1 MRGDLMFL
9 VSLLSIASA
18 TILYIGSDNSYKY
31 IYGTSE
37 SLKEKLRDRMHE
49 VAPKCCEELTKE
61 CFACATGLLVEDFC
75 KRHSGEYGCP
85 VRVDEQYPN
94 HTLSWRDCEPF
105 TNSDMN
111 RTEALYTQ
119 LKKVVHVLNKTNYI
133 VGYGTL
139 MGIIRDNSMNDNE
152 VDNDIVV
159 DKTFDPKSLKEELF
173 KEGLIVFKYGIYRIC
188 NYSPTPKSNKS
199 PWTGEYSIYT
209 DIYNQLPHVF
219 VDPEKPNTALTK
231 NFSITQRKF
240 RDIYV
245 NVPDDQLIKKWFDKK
260 YGNWKV
266 PTVDGWKKNIKKKFK

>member
-31 IYGTSE
+31 IYGTSQ

-85 VRVDEQYPN
+85 IPVHERYPN
-94 HTLSWRDCEPF
+94 HTLGWRNCELY
-105 TNSDMN
+105 SGMN

-119 LKKVVHVLNKTNYI
+119 LKKIVHVFNKTNYI

-139 MGIIRDNSMNDNE
+139 LGIIRDNSMNSNE

-159 DKTFDPKSLKEELF
+159 DKTFNPESLKEELF
-173 KEGLIVFKYGIYRIC
+173 KEGLIVFKHDIYRIC
-188 NYSPTPKSNKS
+188 NYSPTPKSS
-199 PWTGEYSIYT
+199 EPPWSEYVIYT

-219 VDPEKPNTALTK
+219 VDPEKPNTVLTTP
-231 NFSITQRKF
+231 FSIMQRKF

-245 NVPDDQLIKKWFDKK
+245 NVPDDHLIQEWFGKR

-266 PTVDGWKKNIKKKFK
+266 PIVTGWKKNIKKQFK